1 MRFPILVI
9 LATASALAQSPAAK
23 QATAP
28 TGDPQNGHKL
38 FEKYGCYQCHGHEA
52 QGGAAGARLAPRP
65 ISYAAFSKYVR
76 QPLNQMPPY
85 TAKVLPDRELAD
97 IYAFLSSIPQG
108 PAAKDIPLL
117 NR

>member
-1 MRFPILVI
+1 MRILILVI
-9 LATASALAQSPAAK
+9 FSAAAVFAQSPA
-23 QATAP
+23 QPAP
-28 TGDPQNGHKL
+28 GGDSQNGRKL
-38 FEKYGCYQCHGHEA
+38 FEKYGCFQCHGHEA
-52 QGGAAGARLAPRP
+52 QGGSAGARLAPHP

-97 IYAFLSSIPQG
+97 IYAFLASIPQSR
-108 PAAKDIPLL
+108 AAKDIPLL